1 MFSIDALCRR
11 SSALQATVHATGG
24 FLGLHPAD
32 AQRLGLAAGQSASV
46 SQGEASAA
54 LEVRVDERVPEGGAW
69 IPAGTCAT
77 RSLGAA
83 MGPVTVRGGQ
93 G

>member
-1 MFSIDALCRR
+1 
-11 SSALQATVHATGG
+11 VHATGG